1 MRDSNRKRG
10 CNSINP
16 TSSSPTRGT
25 KRAGRDKS
33 KGAKH
38 KNGKGLVEKRER
50 DSERETRARKDV
62 SKLEV
67 RKSKFL
73 TKERKR
79 QASHGDKASVPGGPR
94 AKKKERLVEAACT
107 DMSDRKNVESSIP
120 RETADSLGGQGGSRE
135 DGAGGQRERM
145 DHKDHK
151 DHKDRKDS
159 KDRKDR
165 KDGKDR
171 KEDPSRARRADRSL
185 DDDRAALGQ
194 PSMESIL
201 RSLVQQGHPGSFG
214 GPQMFFSNP
223 FHSGSSSH
231 QREKINS
238 LIDMIEN
245 DGNPGEQLTGLSELC
260 EHVSIAS
267 EDSMLSFP
275 TDRVVPL
282 LIDELQGSE
291 NPDVKL
297 LAARAVT
304 LLLDVYPPSARLVS
318 QCGGV
323 MVFCENLLSIEYID
337 LAEQSIQALGKMSE
351 SYPELLLDPNQGNV
365 LDAVLSFVDFFQI
378 GMQRI
383 AVATAANVCLA
394 LASGVPH
401 WPLSTS
407 GGGAEDCVLDRLK
420 ALCQGSIP
428 NLLLLTSSP
437 DNKVALSAY
446 QALTSI
452 AKTCSV
458 SGLPV
463 ESVIDVDSLQVVI
476 ARLVGI
482 GGAVQM
488 KPCVFYAMVRFMSTS
503 TSASV
508 ELPKRL
514 LEQQAPCVISSIL
527 ALLST
532 KAQAASVGSSDP
544 GILSLQELKPRDQ
557 EEANV
562 LISLVDNML
571 PPVLG
576 SDLRVFD
583 RSKSKREMKTLEKM
597 GVVLRNEDAMRANRK
612 NLVSI
617 REELLQEG
625 GCAAVDAV
633 APMLL
638 DPLLHLEFATL
649 SGNSKLGVLSLV
661 DKILFYSSSACLMKL
676 VSELPLSVFIIRL
689 LQSSNHVWPLSSLKF
704 IASMLQKEPDMKKSL
719 LRDGVLHE
727 VKKTKET
734 FLGLGQAEKDIAS
747 AYAWLADRVLV
758 CSFGEHL
765 KNPGG
770 SESEGNETEGMVALQ
785 KLRLDIAGSTGDD
798 ERVLHVIASFV
809 KLVLV
814 RGVSP
819 YEIHA
824 SGILEDVY
832 GYLHDTDDVAT
843 ASRRRT
849 SFRGLLESPE
859 ATERVIDT
867 IQEIVMN
874 NEHLEV
880 VHSLTQFVPS
890 LRSMLIGSVRPGARG
905 DGIEMDPF
913 TNGLRALGTPLRI
926 KLRCMEDALQD
937 RLSGTAILIEPLA
950 TVAQTQ
956 EYLRPK
962 ITRALTS
969 KIMGKLKNSRDQ
981 APDGAAAEAIV
992 TRSKSKRLGY
1002 LAGMGKGGDTI
1013 EVTQRLGQV
1022 DQPSSQSPAGDD
1034 AYHED
1039 EDEEDMEILDELS
1052 DGEGDEGVDMIGG
1065 EDIDINVDDSSS
1077 GDDGNVGR
1085 QDGHEGSQDGRRSG
1099 RMGGVDASG
1108 AAGGHDEFCIRLFI
1122 GGKELDSTD
1131 TLLRV
1136 IHAEKL
1142 KGSQNSALDMAHVWK
1157 ETHQIDFCIDP
1168 VARVDSKAPP
1178 DAVSAMEC
1186 DWNLE
1191 DILCDGKDP
1200 VPCQS
1205 LVDRQVYYA
1214 VCVLSVFEDASSLD
1228 MRPLLINSKICS
1240 KLTKQMR
1247 DTLLVCS
1254 RMLPD
1259 WCSRLPRLTKFL
1271 FSYEARRMYFRYHA
1285 FGLGRTMMAMLEDAS
1300 WHGPSGGSQGSGSE
1314 LPFRT
1319 PRVVRQKVRISR
1331 SHVLESSRKVFDR
1344 YADSKS
1350 RLEVEFYNEAGSG
1363 LGPTLEFYT
1372 LLSVE
1377 FQRRDLGMWRE
1388 SELPVSPLTNVAD
1401 ESGGIVQDRP
1411 GPRVGELPANKRGKE
1426 LVICPFGLFPKPFS
1440 AAQGGNTATTALLD
1454 NFRLLGQAAAKAI
1467 QDSRLL
1473 DIPLSRPFYKAA
1485 LYGPGSLERDD
1496 LKDIDPVV
1504 FKTLSQ
1510 IQKAI
1515 LDAQESASP
1524 TVLLSGVPIDDLCLS
1539 FVLPGDD
1546 AFELCPGGVDAMV
1559 TSQNVSRYVDCIY
1572 DALLN
1577 TGIRAQVVAFRQGF
1591 DRIFPLDHLKIFYE
1605 DEIEDILCG
1614 DSKEAWTRE
1623 SLTAAI
1629 KCDHGYSSSSP
1640 PVVALVNVLSALDP
1654 IDKRRFLKFVTGA
1667 PRLPA
1672 GGFSSLK
1679 PKLTVVRK
1687 NPVVP
1692 NDATGN
1698 HAGSDRTGDALM
1710 SPRTKDQLVTVYA
1723 DRDLPS
1729 VMTCANYL
1737 KLPPY
1742 STVDVLRDRL
1752 LFSIREGQNSF
1763 DLS

>member
-1 MRDSNRKRG
+1 MRDSNRQRSNSRKSS
-10 CNSINP
+10 NSINQ
-16 TSSSPTRGT
+16 SSPTIGT
-25 KRAGRDKS
+25 KRAGRDKG
-33 KGAKH
+33 KGPKN

-50 DSERETRARKDV
+50 DLERETRTRKDV

-67 RKSKFL
+67 RKSNFL
-73 TKERKR
+73 SKERKR
-79 QASHGDKASVPGGPR
+79 QASHGDKDSGPSGPR

-107 DMSDRKNVESSIP
+107 DMSDRKNAESSIP
-120 RETADSLGGQGGSRE
+120 LENADSLGQGGARE
-135 DGAGGQRERM
+135 DGAGVQRE
-145 DHKDHK
+145 
-151 DHKDRKDS
+151 
-159 KDRKDR
+159 RKDR
-165 KDGKDR
+165 KERKERRDR
-171 KEDPSRARRADRSL
+171 KERKERKEDSSRASRGDRAL

-214 GPQMFFSNP
+214 GPELFFSHP

-238 LIDMIEN
+238 LIDLIEN

-260 EHVSIAS
+260 EHVSISS

-282 LIDELQGSE
+282 LIGALQGSE
-291 NPDVKL
+291 NPDVML
-297 LAARAVT
+297 LAARAMT
-304 LLLDVYPPSARLVS
+304 LLLDVYPPSARFIS
-318 QCGGV
+318 QCGGLEI
-323 MVFCENLLSIEYID
+323 FYEKLLSIEYID

-351 SYPELLLDPNQGNV
+351 SYPALLLDPHHGNV

-383 AVATAANVCLA
+383 AVGTAANVCRA
-394 LASGVPH
+394 MASGDEH
-401 WPLSTS
+401 WRSSTLS
-407 GGGAEDCVLDRLK
+407 GGDGAEYGMLDGIK
-420 ALCQGSIP
+420 AICQGSTP
-428 NLLLLTSSP
+428 TLLQLTTSS
-437 DNKVALSAY
+437 DNKIALSAY

-452 AKTCSV
+452 AKACSV

-476 ARLVGI
+476 ERLAGV

-488 KPCVFYAMVRFMSTS
+488 KPCVFYAMVRFMSESTS
-503 TSASV
+503 TSV

-514 LEQQAPCVISSIL
+514 LEKQVPCVVSNIL

-532 KAQAASVGSSDP
+532 KAQATSVGNSAVGMLLLP
-544 GILSLQELKPRDQ
+544 ELKPRDQ
-557 EEANV
+557 EEANA
-562 LISLVDNML
+562 LISLMDNML

-583 RSKSKREMKTLEKM
+583 RSKTKREMKTLERV
-597 GVVLRNEDAMRANRK
+597 GVVVRNENAMLANRKK

-617 REELLQEG
+617 REELLGEG
-625 GCAAVDAV
+625 GRAAVDAV

-649 SGNSKLGVLSLV
+649 SRDSKMGVLSLV
-661 DKILFYSSSACLMKL
+661 DKILFYSSPACLTKL
-676 VSELPLSVFIIRL
+676 MSELPLSVFIIRL
-689 LQSSNHVWPLSSLKF
+689 LQSSNHEWPLSSLKF
-704 IASMLQKEPDMKKSL
+704 IASMLQKQPELKKSL
-719 LRDGVLHE
+719 LREGILHE
-727 VKKTKET
+727 VKKTKDT
-734 FLGLGQAEKDIAS
+734 FLGLGEAEKDVSS
-747 AYAWLADRVLV
+747 AYAWLADRVLIF
-758 CSFGEHL
+758 SFGEHP
-765 KNPGG
+765 KNTSG
-770 SESEGNETEGMVALQ
+770 SKGEGNETEGMVALK
-785 KLRLDIAGSTGDD
+785 KLRVHIAASTDDDGRALHGIGSF
-798 ERVLHVIASFV
+798 L
-809 KLVLV
+809 KLVLE
-814 RGVSP
+814 RAVSP

-832 GYLHDTDDVAT
+832 RYLHSGDAHDVAS

-849 SFRGLLESPE
+849 SFWGLLESPE

-867 IQEIVMN
+867 IQDVLMN
-874 NEHLEV
+874 SEHLQV
-880 VHSLTQFVPS
+880 INSMTQAVPS
-890 LRSMLIGSVRPGARG
+890 LRSMLIGNAGPGARN
-905 DGIEMDPF
+905 DGREMDPF
-913 TNGLRALGTPLRI
+913 ANGLRALGTPLRI
-926 KLRCMEDALQD
+926 KLRCTEDVLKD

-962 ITRALTS
+962 ITRVLTS
-969 KIMGKLKNSRDQ
+969 KIMDKLKTSRGQ
-981 APDGAAAEAIV
+981 APDGVAGESIV

-1002 LAGMGKGGDTI
+1002 LAGMGKSVDASEGRQHLD
-1013 EVTQRLGQV
+1013 QV
-1022 DQPSSQSPAGDD
+1022 YQSFSRSPARDR
-1034 AYHED
+1034 AHD
-1039 EDEEDMEILDELS
+1039 EDEEDMEMLDELS
-1052 DGEGDEGVDMIGG
+1052 DGEGGEDIDMVGG
-1065 EDIDINVDDSSS
+1065 EDINIDLDESSS
-1077 GDDGNVGR
+1077 GDGGNGGR
-1085 QDGHEGSQDGRRSG
+1085 HNGHANPQDGRRLRSTVQ
-1099 RMGGVDASG
+1099 VDATAG
-1108 AAGGHDEFCIRLFI
+1108 AAGERDGFCIRLFLH
-1122 GGKELDSTD
+1122 GKELDSTD

-1136 IHAEKL
+1136 IHSEKL
-1142 KGSQNSALDMAHVWK
+1142 KESRQNSLLDMAHVWK
-1157 ETHQIDFCIDP
+1157 ETHQIDFSIDP
-1168 VARVDSKAPP
+1168 MARVDSMTPSDSTAASI
-1178 DAVSAMEC
+1178 DC
-1186 DWNLE
+1186 DSKLE
-1191 DILCDGKDP
+1191 DILCNGKDP
-1200 VPCQS
+1200 RISGS

-1214 VCVLSVFEDASSLD
+1214 VYVLKVFEDASREL
-1228 MRPLLINSKICS
+1228 RPLLINSKICS

-1247 DTLLVCS
+1247 DPLLVCS
-1254 RMLPD
+1254 RMLPG
-1259 WCSRLPRLTKFL
+1259 WCSRLPRVAKFL

-1300 WHGPSGGSQGSGSE
+1300 WHGSSGDGQGPGSE

-1331 SHVLESSRKVFDR
+1331 YHVLESSKKVFDR

-1372 LLSVE
+1372 LLSAE
-1377 FQRRDLGMWRE
+1377 FLRRDLGMWRE
-1388 SELPVSPLTNVAD
+1388 SELPAVALTEDAD
-1401 ESGGIVQDRP
+1401 ENLGIMEDRP
-1411 GPRVGELPANKRGKE
+1411 GPRAGELPVNKRSKK
-1426 LVICPFGLFPKPFS
+1426 LVMCPLGLFPKPIS
-1440 AAQGGNTATTALLD
+1440 AGQDGNTVTTALLD

-1485 LYGPGSLERDD
+1485 LYGPGSLERSD

-1510 IQKAI
+1510 IEHAI
-1515 LDAQESASP
+1515 LDAQGSSSP
-1524 TVLLSGVPIDDLCLS
+1524 KVLLSGIPIDDLCLS

-1546 AFELCPGGVDAMV
+1546 AFDLCPGGINTTV
-1559 TSQNVSRYVDCIY
+1559 TSQNASRYVDCVY
-1572 DALLN
+1572 AALLD
-1577 TGIRAQVVAFRQGF
+1577 TGIRAQMTAFRQGF
-1591 DRIFPLDHLKIFYE
+1591 NRIFPLEHLEIFYE

-1614 DSKEAWTRE
+1614 DSNEAWTPE

-1640 PVVALVNVLSALDP
+1640 PVVALINVLSDLDP
-1654 IDKRRFLKFVTGA
+1654 TDKRRFLKFVTGA

-1687 NPVVP
+1687 NPDIP
-1692 NDATGN
+1692 KEATGN
-1698 HAGSDRTGDALM
+1698 HAGAEWTGEGPM
-1710 SPRTKDQLVTVYA
+1710 SPRTRDQLIAVYA

-1742 STVDVLRDRL
+1742 STVDVLRNRL